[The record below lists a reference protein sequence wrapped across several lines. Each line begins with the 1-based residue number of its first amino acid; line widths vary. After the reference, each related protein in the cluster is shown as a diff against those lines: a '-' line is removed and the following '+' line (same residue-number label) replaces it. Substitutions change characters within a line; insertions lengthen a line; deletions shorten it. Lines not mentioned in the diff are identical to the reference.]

1 MSQTFRVYNSRI
13 PRIKN
18 TKFSRYYFHMNTNI
32 QGNFQICISV
42 PLRNLSNLYTLS
54 FKKTGLNLKL
64 VKVLNRLKFGH

>member
-1 MSQTFRVYNSRI
+1 M
-13 PRIKN
+13 
-18 TKFSRYYFHMNTNI
+18 KFSRYYFHMNTNI

-64 VKVLNRLKFGH
+64 VKVLNRLIFGH